1 MRVVLDTNVWV
12 SGLLWGGS
20 PRRVIELAE
29 QQQLTVFV
37 SDRLLRELETTLKY
51 PKLQARITKI
61 GIPIEELLLKVRQ
74 LVELCAAPPLLAV
87 PNLRDPDDAIVVA
100 IAVAISA
107 DAIVTGDDDLLV
119 LEQFDRIPI
128 LTPAAFIE
136 QYFSG

>member
-51 PKLQARITKI
+51 PKLQARITKK
-61 GIPIEELLLKVRQ
+61 GYLLK
-74 LVELCAAPPLLAV
+74 
-87 PNLRDPDDAIVVA
+87 N
-100 IAVAISA
+100 
-107 DAIVTGDDDLLV
+107 
-119 LEQFDRIPI
+119 
-128 LTPAAFIE
+128 
-136 QYFSG
+136 